1 MPPHQNPTCCSN
13 INTNHQPLLSV
24 LSNWLSR
31 LLNYASLKFQ
41 RFNILYRLCQGIHDD
56 VNTIRKSRREVSSN
70 IRCHFFWQF
79 SLFNLASSSLV
90 ISNRPNWTQL
100 RRSWRKINL
109 GSFLFCSSFVCD
121 QASTWLCWKVM
132 VIQAWTTIFGAWTE
146 QINGTNGLTLT
157 LGGEGG
163 IHH

>member
-70 IRCHFFWQF
+70 IRCHFFDNFRCSIWLPPLWLYPTVPTEH
-79 SLFNLASSSLV
+79 SYEGREERSTWGVSSSVPVLSATRLQHDCV
-90 ISNRPNWTQL
+90 E
-100 RRSWRKINL
+100 K
-109 GSFLFCSSFVCD
+109 
-121 QASTWLCWKVM
+121 
-132 VIQAWTTIFGAWTE
+132 
-146 QINGTNGLTLT
+146 
-157 LGGEGG
+157 
-163 IHH
+163 